1 MFPSFTVFGKEIS
14 MYMLMTV
21 LGSFALAA
29 VVFGTAKKEIY
40 RRDQLLHIM
49 LAAAGGAF
57 LGAHLL
63 FFFTRLS
70 LLREVASH
78 FSAYVRS
85 FRDFLNVLA
94 SLFGGMVFYG
104 GLLGALIGGL
114 LYCRSLKLDP
124 LLYLDL
130 FVPGI
135 PLFHMFARFGCL
147 FAGCCFGV
155 ESEHGWYFP
164 HSPLADPN
172 TRYFPIQLVEAG
184 GNLLLFLLLLALPK
198 AKIPKGR
205 MVWIYFSLYAVMR
218 FTLEFWRGDAER
230 GIYGGLSTSQWV
242 SIFLLLLS
250 ACVFLRDFF
259 RRGKQNAKRGT
270 A

>member
-1 MFPSFTVFGKEIS
+1 MFSSFTVFGKEIS
-14 MYMLMTV
+14 MYMIMTV
-21 LGSFALAA
+21 LGGFALAA

-57 LGAHLL
+57 VGAHLL
-63 FFFTRLS
+63 FLFTRLS
-70 LLREVASH
+70 LLKDVASN

-85 FRDFLNVLA
+85 FRDFLNVLV
-94 SLFGGMVFYG
+94 SLLGGMVFYG
-104 GLLGALIGGL
+104 GLFGALIGGL
-114 LYCRSLKLDP
+114 LYCRNLKLDP

-135 PLFHMFARFGCL
+135 PLFHMFARLGCL

-164 HSPLADPN
+164 DSPVADPHV
-172 TRYFPIQLVEAG
+172 RYFPIQLVEAV
-184 GNLLLFLLLLALPK
+184 GNLLIFLLLLALPK

-205 MVWIYFSLYAVMR
+205 MVWIYFPLYAVMR

-230 GIYGGLSTSQWV
+230 GIYGGLSISQWV

-250 ACVFLRDFF
+250 ACTFLRDYLQ
-259 RRGKQNAKRGT
+259 RRKRSAEPG
-270 A
+270 AA